1 MRLGEY
7 PALLTKGSLAER
19 VYGTK
24 KITERHRHRYEVNPE
39 YVERLTVAGMV
50 FSGTSPDGVLM
61 EIAELPKSV
70 HPFFLAV
77 QFHPEF
83 QSSILK
89 PHPIF
94 IAFIKAA
101 LKSQKK

>member
-1 MRLGEY
+1 M
-7 PALLTKGSLAER
+7 KGSLAER
-19 VYGTK
+19 AYGTK

-39 YVERLTVAGMV
+39 YVERLTEAGMV

-61 EIAELPKSV
+61 EIVELQKSA
-70 HPFFLAV
+70 HPFFIGV

-94 IAFIKAA
+94 AAFIKAA